1 MAIDRSTPPLGSLY
15 RELILDHH
23 KRPRN
28 KGPLPDANVHIHML
42 NPVCGDEVH
51 LHLRLE
57 DDRVADIRFEGQG
70 CSISQASISMMTG
83 LVKGKSRTEI
93 DELASRFTEMMHG
106 DAAAASDRSLRDL
119 RVLQGVSK
127 FAARVKCALLGW
139 NALEEALVK
148 GPADAAGDAARDA
161 ATDAP
166 TDGAGD

>member
-23 KRPRN
+23 RRPRN

-57 DDRVADIRFEGQG
+57 DDRVADVRFEGQG
-70 CSISQASISMMTG
+70 CSISQASISMMTD
-83 LVKGKSRTEI
+83 LVKGKSRAEV
-93 DELASRFTEMMHG
+93 EALSARFTQLMHG
-106 DAAAASDRSLRDL
+106 DEEAASDRSLRDL

-139 NALEEALVK
+139 NALEAALRK
-148 GPADAAGDAARDA
+148 GPSGPRSSVQGAGAEDAAGR
-161 ATDAP
+161 
-166 TDGAGD
+166 